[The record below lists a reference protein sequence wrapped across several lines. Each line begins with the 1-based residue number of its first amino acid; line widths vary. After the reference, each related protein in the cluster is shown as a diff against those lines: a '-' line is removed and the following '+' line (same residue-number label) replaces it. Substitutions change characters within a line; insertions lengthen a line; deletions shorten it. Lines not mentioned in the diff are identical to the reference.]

1 MTIIITLAAYFA
13 LLLIV
18 SRITGRG
25 ADNKAFFRANRKS
38 PWYMVAFGMIGAS
51 ISGVTFVSV
60 PGMVMVSDMTYLQ
73 TCMGFIVGYAIVA
86 FVLLPVYYRMNLI
99 SIYEYLGSRFGRTT
113 YLTGSWFFVISKL
126 CGAAVSFYVVCMIL
140 QDYVVEAWGVPFPL
154 TVVVMVALIWL
165 YTRSGGIKTA
175 CRPSASL
182 PHLP

>member
-73 TCMGFIVGYAIVA
+73 TCMGFSIFSA
-86 FVLLPVYYRMNLI
+86 LLLRKQHI
-99 SIYEYLGSRFGRTT
+99 F
-113 YLTGSWFFVISKL
+113 
-126 CGAAVSFYVVCMIL
+126 
-140 QDYVVEAWGVPFPL
+140 
-154 TVVVMVALIWL
+154 
-165 YTRSGGIKTA
+165 
-175 CRPSASL
+175 
-182 PHLP
+182 